1 MSQPLNHAPGLGEF
15 LRRNSTYA
23 ILVAIGVGFAILSPD
38 FLTLNNLLTVA
49 LQTTLIALAAIGMT
63 LAIIT
68 GGIDLSVGS
77 VAALSGALA
86 AGLATRGGLGTYPGL
101 FIGLLAGAGIGA
113 LNAAMIVWGRIPPF
127 VATLASMAIAR
138 GLTLVYTQGRP
149 IAGLDPAFTFWGSE
163 SLLGIPVPVWVLL
176 VVAIL
181 VHLLLSQ
188 TALGLHIYAV
198 GGGEETTRLAGVSV
212 GAVKF
217 SVYVIS
223 GATAALSGLILTARL
238 WSAQPNIGVGLELD
252 AIAAAVLGGSSLA
265 GGVGGIPGTLAGAF
279 IIGVLSNG
287 LNLLEVPSYNQ
298 QVIKGLVFILAV
310 MLDYFI
316 KQRRSPKIRPVAPA
330 APQDKTSGGA

>member
-1 MSQPLNHAPGLGEF
+1 MNSSSNHAPQLSEF
-15 LRRNSTYA
+15 LRRNSTYVILLA
-23 ILVAIGVGFAILSPD
+23 IVLGFAVLAPE
-38 FLTLNNLLTVA
+38 FLTVNNLLTVA
-49 LQTTLIALAAIGMT
+49 LQSTLVALAAIGMT

-101 FIGLLAGAGIGA
+101 LIGLMAGAGMGL
-113 LNAAMIVWGRIPPF
+113 LNAVMIVWGRIPPF

-149 IAGLDPAFTFWGSE
+149 IAGLDRAFTFWGSE
-163 SLLGIPVPVWVLL
+163 SLLGVPMPVWVLL
-176 VVAIL
+176 VVAVL

-188 TALGLHIYAV
+188 TALGLHIYAI
-198 GGGEETTRLAGVSV
+198 GGGEETTRLAGVNV
-212 GAVKF
+212 GVVKVC
-217 SVYVIS
+217 VYVIS

-316 KQRRSPKIRPVAPA
+316 KQRRTVRTRRAPLA
-330 APQDKTSGGA
+330 G